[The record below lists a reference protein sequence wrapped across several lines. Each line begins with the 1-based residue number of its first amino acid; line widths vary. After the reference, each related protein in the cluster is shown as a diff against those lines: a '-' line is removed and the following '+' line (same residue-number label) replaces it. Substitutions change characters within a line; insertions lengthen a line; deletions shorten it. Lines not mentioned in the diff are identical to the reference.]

1 MGHVAF
7 GNLAANHGAGNDF
20 AVIVDGRNG
29 DDLKPSFAP
38 QPAQE
43 MNVAGLAVAE
53 AEIFSHENGPNQEIV
68 YQDLPHKFRGREL
81 CQFECE
87 GKHDSGFESH
97 KAEPFD
103 PLSSG

>member
-1 MGHVAF
+1 QVYRRYGEFVSRARSGNHLPGEHKRPPQQASRMGHVAF

-68 YQDLPHKFRGREL
+68 YQDL
-81 CQFECE
+81 
-87 GKHDSGFESH
+87 
-97 KAEPFD
+97 
-103 PLSSG
+103 